1 MYIRWHGYS
10 CFEFADDKNNVV
22 FDPHDGKSIGVFPP
36 KVSAKLALCTHNTFD
51 RNAFRVVGGKH
62 KDVVCE
68 RGEFKDNGFEYIGL
82 PSFSDDRLGEQR
94 GANTIYLFSM
104 DGISVAICGC
114 LGDIPIDWVMER
126 IRGVDL
132 LFVPVGEYW
141 TMPIYKVNEFIS
153 KVKPKIIVPTDYK
166 VGGIT
171 LPLSPLSAFTDDCQD
186 EVVHV
191 GNAIELEPDDISDFK
206 GVWVFDR

>member
-1 MYIRWHGYS
+1 
-10 CFEFADDKNNVV
+10 
-22 FDPHDGKSIGVFPP
+22 
-36 KVSAKLALCTHNTFD
+36 
-51 RNAFRVVGGKH
+51 
-62 KDVVCE
+62 
-68 RGEFKDNGFEYIGL
+68 
-82 PSFSDDRLGEQR
+82 
-94 GANTIYLFSM
+94 
-104 DGISVAICGC
+104 
-114 LGDIPIDWVMER
+114 MER

-191 GNAIELEPDDISDFK
+191 GNAIELESDDISDFK